1 MASPITFGGL
11 ASGLDTQG
19 IIAALVGVEG
29 RKVDQLRSKSDGFQK
44 KINALDDLQKKMGA
58 LETALKKLA
67 DPAKFIASKA
77 NLPEGASDYLS
88 LTTRSEAKAGTYSLE
103 VLALAQ
109 SSFIRSDGF
118 ADANTD
124 VGVVGTL
131 TLDVGGTQ
139 FDIDIDGT
147 NNSLNG
153 IRDAINDADVGA
165 VATTVFDGTDWHL
178 ELRGAETGAANAVS
192 IVAEPG
198 LPPPQGNVL
207 NLIPLRN
214 ATDARFEIDGESY
227 TSASNTVEDAIQGVT
242 LQLLDAQPQNSS
254 PIKFTIAEDFA
265 AIEQQLKDFVNEYN
279 KVVDFLNDQS
289 KPRASGDDATKPL
302 AGDSSLRSLRSA
314 LGSAVGGSSTVVL
327 NGVYPSLATIGIATD
342 SSGRLTLDSTKLGD
356 ALADDLNAVSKM
368 VADPTTGVGAKL
380 LEVVEKRTDTVDG
393 AIKTR
398 KDAFRASMDDLSR
411 RITRGEEQLETF
423 EDAMRRRFAAMETL
437 VGRLQAQGGSLSSLS
452 LGNR

>member
-29 RKVDQLRSKSDGFQK
+29 RKVDLLRSKSDGFQK

-67 DPAKFIASKA
+67 DPAKFVASKA
-77 NLPEGASDYLS
+77 NLPEGASNYLS
-88 LTTRSEAKAGTYSLE
+88 LTTRSDAKVGTYSVE
-103 VLALAQ
+103 VIALAQ

-118 ADANTD
+118 AATD
-124 VGVVGTL
+124 TDLGAVGTL
-131 TLDVGGTQ
+131 TIDVGGTQ

-178 ELRGAETGAANAVS
+178 ELRGAETGVANAVS

-198 LPPPQGNVL
+198 LPPPQGDVL
-207 NLIPLRN
+207 NLTSLRT
-214 ATDARFEIDGESY
+214 ATDASFEIDGESY
-227 TSASNTVEDAIQGVT
+227 TSSSNTVEDAIQGVT
-242 LQLLDAQPQNSS
+242 LQLLEAHS
-254 PIKFTIAEDFA
+254 PIQFTISEDFA
-265 AIEQQLKDFVNEYN
+265 SIQQQLQDFVNEYN

-314 LGSAVGGSSTVVL
+314 LGTAVGGSSTVVL
-327 NGVYPSLATIGIATD
+327 SGNYPSLATIGISTD
-342 SSGRLTLDSTKLGD
+342 SSGKLSLDSTKLSA

-398 KDAFRASMDDLSR
+398 KDAFRASMDDLAR
-411 RITRGEEQLETF
+411 RITRGEDQLVTF

-437 VGRLQAQGGSLSSLS
+437 VGRLQAQGGSLGSLGSLS